1 VPAALPK
8 ELRRRI
14 IEAWQAGEGTWE
26 QLAARFKVGVATVDR
41 LVALFRATGSI
52 DPRPHGG
59 GHEPQLTTEHLELLR
74 KLVEAQPDM
83 TLEELA
89 VELIAKGGPAV
100 STATVGRAVR
110 EKLGLTR
117 KKSPSSRPSATGR
130 PLSLAARSSSRN
142 SPASRRASSSSSTRA
157 ARTSR

>member
-41 LVALFRATGSI
+41 LVALFRATGSVE
-52 DPRPHGG
+52 PRPHGG

-74 KLVEAQPDM
+74 NLVEAPFGIPDGPCQRFHDPSGNA
-83 TLEELA
+83 LA
-89 VELIAKGGPAV
+89 LLQMDRPNA
-100 STATVGRAVR
+100 
-110 EKLGLTR
+110 LG
-117 KKSPSSRPSATGR
+117 
-130 PLSLAARSSSRN
+130 AAYEDRGNPHALR
-142 SPASRRASSSSSTRA
+142 
-157 ARTSR
+157 